1 MSNSAKKI
9 KVLVVS
15 SKFIEEYSGSGLRAY
30 NTYKRLSDKYGIK
43 FDVVSNSVSLN
54 NNLKYKYNDVD
65 VYRISSP
72 FNVPKKRSLKRS
84 VIVLAD
90 MIWEFFYSW
99 LYIRKNI
106 KEYDLLHTF
115 GNTFTIGFLTWYF
128 SKKNKPIIRE
138 LCNDMSDPFYPIQFS
153 RIMQKIFSKENTVVV
168 AISKRLEILA
178 RKFAIKNIWS
188 RPNPVNE
195 DKFNLCSEELKSI
208 LREKYTKFS
217 DQDTVL
223 CHIGSL
229 CDRKNHIFLLDV
241 LKLLPDC
248 FKLAIGGPENKRE
261 PYMFDN
267 IISKIKEFSLEDR
280 VQFKMGFVDNMDE
293 YIKLSDVVAFPSK
306 AEGFGTPII
315 EAQAC
320 GVPIVANII
329 ENITDVEIVDG
340 EGGYCSSLDPK
351 EFANKII
358 MSLKIPKEKLTKNAE
373 NIINRASTKV
383 IDEAYYKIICGLVN
397 A

>member
-1 MSNSAKKI
+1 MYNVKNIKI
-9 KVLVVS
+9 LLVS
-15 SKFIEEYSGSGLRAY
+15 SKFADEYSGSGLRAY
-30 NTYKRLSDKYGIK
+30 NTYKRFSDKYGIK
-43 FDVVSNSVSLN
+43 FDVVSNSVTYH
-54 NNLKYKYNDVD
+54 NNLKFKYNDVD

-72 FNVPKKRSLKRS
+72 FNVPKERSLKRS

-90 MIWEFFYSW
+90 MLWEFFYSW

-138 LCNDMSDPFYPIQFS
+138 LCNDMSNPFYPIQFS

-168 AISKRLEILA
+168 AISKRLEILS

-195 DKFNLCSEELKSI
+195 DKFNLCSEEIKKI
-208 LREKYTKFS
+208 LRKKYTKFS

-223 CHIGSL
+223 CHIASL

-241 LKLLPDC
+241 LKLLPDH
-248 FKLAIGGPENKRE
+248 FKLVIGGPENQRDPNMSEKICSR
-261 PYMFDN
+261 
-267 IISKIKEFSLEDR
+267 IKELDLEDR
-280 VQFKMGFVDNMDE
+280 IQFKVGFVDNMDE
-293 YIKLSDVVAFPSK
+293 YIKLSDVFAFPSK
-306 AEGFGTPII
+306 AEGLGTPIL

-351 EFANKII
+351 EFADKII

>member
-1 MSNSAKKI
+1 MYNVKNIKI
-9 KVLVVS
+9 LLVS

-72 FNVPKKRSLKRS
+72 FNVPKERSLKRS

-90 MIWEFFYSW
+90 MLWEFFYSW

-138 LCNDMSDPFYPIQFS
+138 LCNDMPNPFYPIQFS
-153 RIMQKIFSKENTVVV
+153 RIMQKIFSKENTMVV

-195 DKFNLCSEELKSI
+195 DKFNLCSEEIKKI
-208 LREKYTKFS
+208 LRKKYTKFS

-223 CHIGSL
+223 CHIASL

-241 LKLLPDC
+241 LKLLPDH
-248 FKLAIGGPENKRE
+248 FKLVIGGPENQRDPNMSEKICSR
-261 PYMFDN
+261 
-267 IISKIKEFSLEDR
+267 IKELDLEDR
-280 VQFKMGFVDNMDE
+280 IQLKVGFVDNMDE
-293 YIKLSDVVAFPSK
+293 YIKLSDVFAFPSK
-306 AEGFGTPII
+306 AEGLGTPIL

-351 EFANKII
+351 EFADKII
-358 MSLKIPKEKLTKNAE
+358 MSLEIPKEKLTKNAE

>member
-1 MSNSAKKI
+1 MYNVKNTKI
-9 KVLVVS
+9 LLVS
-15 SKFIEEYSGSGLRAY
+15 SKFADEYSGSGLRAY

-43 FDVVSNSVSLN
+43 FDVISNSATHH
-54 NNLKYKYNDVD
+54 NNLKFKYNDVD

-72 FNVPKKRSLKRS
+72 FNIPKKRSLKRS
-84 VIVLAD
+84 VIVIAD
-90 MIWEFFYSW
+90 MLWEFFYSW

-106 KEYDLLHTF
+106 KDYDLLHTF

-128 SKKNKPIIRE
+128 SKENKPIIRE
-138 LCNDMSDPFYPIQFS
+138 LCNDMPNPLYPIQFS
-153 RIMQKIFSKENTVVV
+153 KIMQKIFSKENTMVV

-195 DKFNLCSEELKSI
+195 DKFNLCSEEIKKI
-208 LREKYTKFS
+208 FRKKYTRFS
-217 DQDTVL
+217 AKDTIL
-223 CHIGSL
+223 CYIGSL
-229 CDRKNHIFLLDV
+229 RSSKNHIFLLDV
-241 LKLLPDC
+241 LRLLPYH
-248 FKLAIGGPENKRE
+248 FKLVIGGPENQRDPNMSEK
-261 PYMFDN
+261 
-267 IISKIKEFSLEDR
+267 ICSIIKELDLGDR
-280 VQFKMGFVDNMDE
+280 IQFQIGFVDNMDE
-293 YIKLSDVVAFPSK
+293 YIKLSDVFVFPSK
-306 AEGFGTPII
+306 DEGLGTPIL

-351 EFANKII
+351 EFADKII

>member
-1 MSNSAKKI
+1 MSNSAKEI

-30 NTYKRLSDKYGIK
+30 NTYKRLFGKYGIK

-90 MIWEFFYSW
+90 MLWEFFYSW
-99 LYIRKNI
+99 LYIQKNI

-138 LCNDMSDPFYPIQFS
+138 LCNDMPNPFYPIQFS

-195 DKFNLCSEELKSI
+195 DKFNLCSEEIKKI
-208 LREKYTKFS
+208 F
-217 DQDTVL
+217 
-223 CHIGSL
+223 
-229 CDRKNHIFLLDV
+229 RK
-241 LKLLPDC
+241 K
-248 FKLAIGGPENKRE
+248 
-261 PYMFDN
+261 
-267 IISKIKEFSLEDR
+267 
-280 VQFKMGFVDNMDE
+280 
-293 YIKLSDVVAFPSK
+293 
-306 AEGFGTPII
+306 
-315 EAQAC
+315 
-320 GVPIVANII
+320 
-329 ENITDVEIVDG
+329 
-340 EGGYCSSLDPK
+340 
-351 EFANKII
+351 
-358 MSLKIPKEKLTKNAE
+358 
-373 NIINRASTKV
+373 
-383 IDEAYYKIICGLVN
+383 
-397 A
+397 